1 MHIDA
6 RKLDQ
11 NSLIQGDICIV
22 GAGAAGISMA
32 LDWIDSS
39 HKVILLEG
47 GGFEYDSEIQD
58 LYQGTNSGQRYFPI
72 RSSRL
77 HMFGG
82 TTGHWGGLCAPFDP
96 LDFKVRPWVPHS
108 GWPIDLDDLH
118 PYYEKAHQPLELG
131 PYEYGAEYWRDVH
144 PDMTPLPLNE
154 EIVWPKM
161 WQFSP
166 PTRFGKKYKEPLEK
180 AGNIELYTFANCTE
194 IETHEGGRSIR
205 QIRIGTLSGKS
216 HKVRAKY
223 FVLACGAIQNARL
236 LLASN
241 KQSRNGLGNEHD
253 VVGRYFMEHL
263 EIKSAELWLSKP
275 YSTSLYGFRS
285 GNRRPRAELAISEKT
300 QEEYR
305 MLNGTASI
313 TYLPVANEQQ
323 ALIDLWENED
333 PRLAYDNFVKNFR
346 GAKEYSDQA
355 TDAGHHRAYELYTR
369 MEQAPNPNSRVS
381 IDREKDKLGVPKAK
395 LHWDL
400 TELDMTSIKKLYEI
414 LGKEVGISGV
424 GRVRMDN
431 FLWPDKHKSV
441 PETMGGGWHHMGTTK
456 MNDDPKKGVVNKDC
470 RVHGINN
477 LFVAGSSCF
486 ATAGAPNPTL
496 TLVALSLRLSDH
508 LKSKMA

>member
-6 RKLDQ
+6 RELDQ
-11 NSLIQGDICIV
+11 NTLIQGDICIV

-47 GGFEYDSEIQD
+47 GGFEYDSDVQD
-58 LYQGTNSGQRYFPI
+58 LYQGTNTGQRYFPI

-96 LDFKVRPWVPHS
+96 LDFKVRSWVPHS

-118 PYYEKAHQPLELG
+118 PFYEKAHKPLELG
-131 PYEYGAEYWRDVH
+131 PYEYTMEYWRDVY

-154 EIVWPKM
+154 EVIWPKM

-166 PTRFGKKYKEPLEK
+166 PTRFNKKYREPLEK
-180 AGNIELYTFANCTE
+180 ANNIDLYTFANCTE
-194 IETHEGGRSIR
+194 IETNEGGRTVK
-205 QIRIGTLSGKS
+205 QIRVGTISGKS
-216 HKVRAKY
+216 HRVRAKY

-275 YSTSLYGFRS
+275 YSTSLYGYRS
-285 GNRRPRAELAISEKT
+285 RVRRPRAEIAITENVQEKY
-300 QEEYR
+300 Q
-305 MLNGTASI
+305 MLNGTASM
-313 TYLPVANEQQ
+313 TYLPVANEQE

-346 GAKEYSDQA
+346 GANEYFDQA

-369 MEQAPNPNSRVS
+369 MEQAPNPNSRIS
-381 IDREKDKLGVPKAK
+381 IDREKDSLGVPKAK

-400 TELDMTSIKKLYEI
+400 TELDMSSIKKLYEI
-414 LGKEVGISGV
+414 IGKEVGISGV
-424 GRVRMDN
+424 GRVRLDE
-431 FLWPDKHKSV
+431 FLWPDKSNSI
-441 PETMGGGWHHMGTTK
+441 PDTMGGGWHHMGTTR
-456 MNDDPKKGVVNKDC
+456 MSYDPRKGVVNKDC
-470 RVHGINN
+470 RIHSINN
-477 LFVAGSSCF
+477 LFVAGSACF
-486 ATAGAPNPTL
+486 TTAGAPNPTL

-508 LKSKMA
+508 IKSKIG